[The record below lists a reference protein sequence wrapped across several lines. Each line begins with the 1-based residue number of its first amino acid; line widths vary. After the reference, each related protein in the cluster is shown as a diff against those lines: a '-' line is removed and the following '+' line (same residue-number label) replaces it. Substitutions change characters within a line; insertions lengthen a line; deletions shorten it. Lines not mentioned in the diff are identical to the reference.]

1 MREIKFRGKRV
12 DNGEWH
18 YGFYREFTMLSCW
31 KREAYRNGVNY
42 YIDAK
47 GSNESYLVI
56 PETVGQHTG
65 LKDKN
70 GKEIYENDILS
81 DGVINYV
88 VAFYAGAWCLKLG
101 IEDGTWYSL
110 YPVACQ
116 REVVGNIYEN
126 KDLLEG

>member
-1 MREIKFRGKRV
+1 MRDIKFRAWNKAIMK
-12 DNGEWH
+12 
-18 YGFYREFTMLSCW
+18 FTYFNTEPSIENTVNRKVGMFL
-31 KREAYRNGVNY
+31 EATSNAYLGVY
-42 YIDAK
+42 ED
-47 GSNESYLVI
+47 
-56 PETVGQHTG
+56 PEQYTG

-101 IEDGTWYSL
+101 IEDGTWHSL

-126 KDLLEG
+126 KNLLEG